1 MTAFDICPDTGLA
14 ITPRLTIRPEWIDY
28 NGHLNVAFYV
38 KLFDEGI
45 DLLFERQ
52 GLAESYVRDRQLG
65 FFAAE
70 LHVRYLRE
78 LHLADPVQVRLQLL
92 DFDAKRFHYWVELV
106 HADERWLSATMESML
121 LHVDMTTRKVA
132 PFPDDVMAK
141 LDAWKRQAAS
151 RGTPEGVG
159 KTIGIPRKAA
169 ALSG

>member
-1 MTAFDICPDTGLA
+1 MTTIDLCPETGLP
-14 ITPRLTIRPEWIDY
+14 ITPRLAIRPDWIDY

-45 DLLFERQ
+45 DLLFESQ
-52 GLAESYVRDRQLG
+52 GLAESYVRERQLG

-78 LHLADPVQVRLQLL
+78 LHLTDPVQVRLQVL
-92 DFDAKRFHYWVELV
+92 DFDAKRIHYWMELV
-106 HADERWLSATMESML
+106 HADGRWLSATMESIS

-132 PFPDDVMAK
+132 PFPDDVMTK
-141 LDAWKRQAAS
+141 LGIWKQQTAG

-159 KTIGIPRKAA
+159 RTIGIPRKAA
-169 ALSG
+169 AVSG